1 MTDSNVLGV
10 IYSYVFVTSVLIIS
24 YIIAKFTKLQSEFIR
39 KFVHILVSNWW
50 FIYAIYFTD
59 MIYSII
65 VPVTF
70 IIVNAIATFTNFT
83 DKLRLTERS
92 RNYGLIYFPIS
103 LTLLSI
109 FHSYMHLIPKFAVG
123 IGILTMGYGD
133 GLAAII
139 GIRMGKNKIK
149 LGNLSGNK
157 SYQGSG
163 CMFLVTFVVLL
174 SFVYHYRLDSLFVGG
189 VAILNFSL
197 LWKLIFI
204 SFIVTL
210 AEATTP
216 LGLDNI
222 SVPLMAAFMSA
233 YMLNNNSF

>member
-1 MTDSNVLGV
+1 MTDSNILGV
-10 IYSYVFVTSVLIIS
+10 IYSYAYVTSVLIVS
-24 YIIAKFTKLQSEFIR
+24 FFLSKFTKMQSEFIR

-50 FIYAIYFTD
+50 FIYAEYFTD

-70 IIVNAIATFTNFT
+70 IIVNAVATFTNFT
-83 DKLRLTERS
+83 DKLRLTERT

-109 FHSYMHLIPKFAVG
+109 FQHYFHVLPKFAVG

-139 GIRMGKNKIK
+139 GIKIGKHKIK
-149 LGNLSGNK
+149 LGSLSGNK

-163 CMFLVTFVVLL
+163 VMFLTTFCVLI
-174 SFVYHYRLDSLFVGG
+174 SFVKYYHISTLYLAESSFINLV
-189 VAILNFSL
+189 L

-204 SFIVTL
+204 SLIVTV

-222 SVPLMAAFMSA
+222 SVPLMAAFLSA
-233 YMLNNNSF
+233 YML

>member
-1 MTDSNVLGV
+1 MIDSNILGV
-10 IYSYVFVTSVLIIS
+10 IYSYAYVISVLIVAFLIS
-24 YIIAKFTKLQSEFIR
+24 KFTKLQSEFIR

-50 FIYAIYFTD
+50 FIYATYFTD
-59 MIYSII
+59 TLYSIT

-83 DKLRLTERS
+83 DKLRLTERT

-103 LTLLSI
+103 LTILSI
-109 FHSYMHLIPKFAVG
+109 FHSYMRIIPKYAVG

-139 GIRMGKNKIK
+139 GIKMGKNKIK

-163 CMFLVTFVVLL
+163 VMFFVTFCVLL
-174 SFVYHYRLDSLFVGG
+174 SFVNYYNLGSM
-189 VAILNFSL
+189 LNFIL
-197 LWKLIFI
+197 LWKLTFI
-204 SFIVTL
+204 SLIVTI

-222 SVPLMAAFMSA
+222 SVPLMAAIMSA
-233 YMLNNNSF
+233 YMLKNSF